1 MGINTSTQ
9 LTKLDALNGMAS
21 YIGIPPLQSISEVA
35 QSPDFQLAELILDE
49 LVHEVCSHGM
59 PCNTQFEY
67 TMSPDGVTGEI
78 KLEPGMISA
87 FPEEYYKE
95 YVIEREGKLYDND
108 NNTFVF
114 TKDIPVTVYWLYD
127 YADLPQV
134 VRKYVYIASARRFV
148 SRVKGDDAVLATTQL
163 DMLRAETEFLSYT
176 QQIGNVNMIYD
187 NPETCYAIDNNSS
200 NLGYGFYGR

>member
-9 LTKLDALNGMAS
+9 LSKLDALNGMAS
-21 YIGIPPLQSISEVA
+21 YIGIPPLQLLSEVSV
-35 QSPDFQLAELILDE
+35 SPDFQLAELILDE

-59 PCNTQFEY
+59 PCNTEYEY
-67 TMSPDGVTGEI
+67 TMSPDSVTGEI
-78 KLEPGMISA
+78 ELEPGMISV
-87 FPEEYYKE
+87 FPEENYGRYI
-95 YVIEREGKLYDND
+95 VERDGKLYDND

-114 TKDIPVTVYWLYD
+114 TSDIPATVFWLYD
-127 YADLPQV
+127 YEDLPQV

-163 DMLRAETEFLSYT
+163 DILRAETEFLSYT

-187 NPETCYAIDNNSS
+187 NPESSYIINNNTP
-200 NLGYGFYGR
+200 NLGFGYHGY